1 MRRRRGGQLSKRA
14 GDAGDLLG
22 QKIEFDGLDG
32 DEAIA
37 LLIPRTKHGSE
48 NAASSLMED
57 AKRAEGRRCAGP
69 GGVVEWQIKQE
80 NIRKFVSKGT
90 LPLVD

>member
-1 MRRRRGGQLSKRA
+1 V
-14 GDAGDLLG
+14 
-22 QKIEFDGLDG
+22 
-32 DEAIA
+32 
-37 LLIPRTKHGSE
+37 
-48 NAASSLMED
+48 ED

-80 NIRKFVSKGT
+80 NIRKFSRKD